1 LSYEPEPPGAGGTR
15 KDLSDHIVIPSLAAF
30 DDHVG
35 ADIGCSDWVTIS
47 QEQID
52 AFAAATGDHQWI
64 HVDVERARRESP
76 FRQTVAHGY
85 LILSLAP
92 ALMEQVGIVE
102 GCSSIINVGFDRVR
116 LKQPVPAGARV
127 RMHVRVKAVRDV
139 PRGGRR
145 VVYVLTFEVEGV
157 PKKACLAE
165 AILIYYP

>member
-1 LSYEPEPPGAGGTR
+1 MSEQ
-15 KDLSDHIVIPSLAAF
+15 IVIPSLAAF
-30 DDHVG
+30 DDYVG
-35 ADIGCSDWVTIS
+35 VDLGCSNWVTIS

-52 AFAAATGDHQWI
+52 AFAEATGDHQWI

-92 ALMEQVGIVE
+92 VLMGQVGRIE
-102 GCSSIINVGFDRVR
+102 GYSSIINVGFDRVR

-127 RMHVRVKAVRDV
+127 RMHVRIKTVRDV

-145 VVYVLTFEVEGV
+145 VVYLLTFEVEGV

>member
-1 LSYEPEPPGAGGTR
+1 M
-15 KDLSDHIVIPSLAAF
+15 VIPSLAA
-30 DDHVG
+30 VG
-35 ADIGCSDWVTIS
+35 DYVGKDIGCSEWVTIA
-47 QEQID
+47 QDQID
-52 AFAAATGDHQWI
+52 AFAEATGDHQWI

-85 LILSLAP
+85 LVLSLAP
-92 ALMEQVGIVE
+92 ALMEQVGRIE
-102 GCSSIINVGFDRVR
+102 GCSSVINVGFDKVR

-145 VVYVLTFEVEGV
+145 VVYVLSFEVEGV
-157 PKKACLAE
+157 PKRACIAE